1 MLQIGQLVKGVEW
14 DNVMYHDIAGLVG
27 IIISKPNFYGQYC
40 VYIDGMKLWILKD
53 YLEVIN
59 EGR

>member
-1 MLQIGQLVKGVEW
+1 MLEIGQLVKGTER
-14 DNVMYHDIAGLVG
+14 DGIMYHDIAGLVG

-40 VYIDGMKLWILKD
+40 VFILGMKLWILKD
-53 YLEVIN
+53 HLEVIN

>member
-1 MLQIGQLVKGVEW
+1 MLEIGQLVKGTER
-14 DNVMYHDIAGLVG
+14 DNVMYHDIADLVG

-40 VYIDGMKLWILKD
+40 VYIAGMKLWLLKED
-53 YLEVIN
+53 LEVIN